1 MGFAACATRGMV
13 YDACTWLTQDAAMVS
28 NLAVLVVL
36 VGCLLELAFASKGPA
51 QEVPRDG
58 RLGFPPGMTVGY
70 AGATTDSTHPPRVM
84 LRCYGAACETGGWG
98 SPQVRLPSLRCR
110 GYLG

>member
-1 MGFAACATRGMV
+1 MGFAACATRDMV
-13 YDACTWLTQDAAMVS
+13 YDACKWLTQDAAMFS
-28 NLAVLVVL
+28 NIAVLVVL

-84 LRCYGAACETGGWG
+84 LRCYGAACDG
-98 SPQVRLPSLRCR
+98 
-110 GYLG
+110 